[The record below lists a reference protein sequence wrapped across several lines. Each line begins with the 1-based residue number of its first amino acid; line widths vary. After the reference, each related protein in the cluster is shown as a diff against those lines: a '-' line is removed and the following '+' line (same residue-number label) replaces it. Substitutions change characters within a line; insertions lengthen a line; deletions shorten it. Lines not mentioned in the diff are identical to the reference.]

1 MTLGTP
7 VTPTNTSRV
16 KNIPRLAQLYLYGW
30 CDTSFSARML
40 ALVSVPGI
48 KGDLKSEVQHLA
60 ELKHP

>member
-48 KGDLKSEVQHLA
+48 KLGIHGNRF
-60 ELKHP
+60 